1 MLLHVPKKHIDAI
14 AEKTS
19 LNQKMAS
26 AIKEGD
32 SELRQRNVGS
42 TVRTITEFHLLLDY
56 RVFPIII
63 LSMTLP

>member
-1 MLLHVPKKHIDAI
+1 
-14 AEKTS
+14 
-19 LNQKMAS
+19 MAS
-26 AIKEGD
+26 AIKDSD

>member
-1 MLLHVPKKHIDAI
+1 MLLHVPKNKIDAI

-26 AIKEGD
+26 AIKDSE

-42 TVRTITEFHLLLDY
+42 TVRLTTKCIHNLIAGY
-56 RVFPIII
+56 
-63 LSMTLP
+63 